1 MRDLL
6 VVGAALTDDL
16 TAPRLL
22 LSGRR
27 TEPPSLAGMWEF
39 PGGKVEPGETPLEA
53 LHREIL
59 EELGV
64 RIEVGDELPGPDTSV
79 TETGAEIPVWE
90 LRAASA
96 DAPRL
101 VLRIW
106 WAQVEPGAD
115 GRTPEP
121 RPLEDHDELRWLEP
135 GQWRDVAWIPADE
148 QILEALLADAVAR
161 ARRAWC

>member
-1 MRDLL
+1 
-6 VVGAALTDDL
+6 
-16 TAPRLL
+16 
-22 LSGRR
+22 
-27 TEPPSLAGMWEF
+27 
-39 PGGKVEPGETPLEA
+39 
-53 LHREIL
+53 
-59 EELGV
+59 
-64 RIEVGDELPGPDTSV
+64 DELPGPDTSV
-79 TETGAEIPVWE
+79 TETGEEIPVWE

-121 RPLEDHDELRWLEP
+121 QPLEDHDELRWLEP